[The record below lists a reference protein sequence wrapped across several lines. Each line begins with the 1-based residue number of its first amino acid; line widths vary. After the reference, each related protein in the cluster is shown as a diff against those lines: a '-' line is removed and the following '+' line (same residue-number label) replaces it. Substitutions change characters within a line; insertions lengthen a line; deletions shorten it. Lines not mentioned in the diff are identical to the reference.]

1 MKALSDAR
9 DAHLSAVMKGGIE
22 SNCLLDALTADH
34 AFLFVTNT
42 ESTIA
47 MLEEIYRSK
56 GSGGTSRN
64 VEHDKKDADD
74 NRKEQ
79 IAAEARLYP
88 PEYLDHVT
96 RQANTNRRKA
106 PRQATSPPSNPSVL
120 CTTNRYRTFE
130 EQVESLAA
138 YKAKYS
144 NCHVPQT
151 YKDDTV
157 LAKWVDNVRSRH
169 TILSEKQRQILDAMG
184 FAWDIVEIN
193 ESKRQQRVLVVRL
206 IVNLLSLSHNF
217 TNNLSHS
224 GE

>member
-1 MKALSDAR
+1 MEALSDAR

-34 AFLFVTNT
+34 AFPFVTNI

-47 MLEEIYRSK
+47 MLEGCFKQRPK
-56 GSGGTSRN
+56 GSGTSRRN
-64 VEHDKKDADD
+64 DEHARQEAEC

-79 IAAEARLYP
+79 IELEARLYP
-88 PEYLDHVT
+88 PEYLEHVT

-106 PRQATSPPSNPSVL
+106 
-120 CTTNRYRTFE
+120 TNRYRTFE
-130 EQVESLAA
+130 EQVVSLTA
-138 YKAKYS
+138 YKAKYG

-157 LAKWVDNVRSRH
+157 LASWVMNVRSGR
-169 TILSEKQRQILDAMG
+169 TILSEEQRQILDAMD
-184 FAWDIVEIN
+184 FAWDIAEIN
-193 ESKRQQRVLVVRL
+193 ASKREQMVLVVRL